1 MAQETCAQLLDAARG
16 YQVKVEDEGPACAQV
31 ADGEVYV
38 HDIEAFMARVKGVAL
53 TMMDGALFVLDSETM
68 RWRNV
73 EEAKPDRKRPALT
86 QVPKA

>member
-1 MAQETCAQLLDAARG
+1 
-16 YQVKVEDEGPACAQV
+16 VKVEDEGPACAQV

-53 TMMDGALFVLDSETM
+53 IVRDGALFVLDAESM
-68 RWRNV
+68 QWRNV
-73 EEAKPDRKRPALT
+73 EEAKPERKRPSLA